1 MAGIL
6 TRSCEERRDMSIQA
20 DFPLLSLSRLPI
32 PCRVDLN
39 PALGRLSTSP
49 SYDSECDDKAIHSPE
64 DRVSEEFPPIPGSI
78 FGSMAWPR
86 CGTAVVAGRAAAG
99 GRAVVRPA
107 DDRGAHRTPHAGVD
121 SRQAVSRTL
130 PIHSAQPDLA
140 QFAACCRLRRGRA
153 LLSAPWIRLAPGPNR
168 CRRRLWKAVALAELP
183 PLRSSW

>member
-1 MAGIL
+1 MWHVL

-99 GRAVVRPA
+99 GRAVGRPT
-107 DDRGAHRTPHAGVD
+107 DHRCARRTTNAGLHPRRAYRERYHSFRSARSRPTSSTPS
-121 SRQAVSRTL
+121 SRQKTRASISTMASTGTRSKSPPTKTWRA
-130 PIHSAQPDLA
+130 IA
-140 QFAACCRLRRGRA
+140 FAA
-153 LLSAPWIRLAPGPNR
+153 
-168 CRRRLWKAVALAELP
+168 LP
-183 PLRSSW
+183 PLPSSW